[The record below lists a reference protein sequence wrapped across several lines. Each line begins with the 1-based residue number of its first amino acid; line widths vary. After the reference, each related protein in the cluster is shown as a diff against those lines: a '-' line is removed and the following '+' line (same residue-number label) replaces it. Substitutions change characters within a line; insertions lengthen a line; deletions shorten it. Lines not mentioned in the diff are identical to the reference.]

1 MRLILSFRGAQAVY
15 ELIPLSQLQRGTS
28 GHVSELV
35 GGSEQ
40 VRRLEE
46 LGLRRGE
53 TVEMIDPGSP
63 CIVRVLGSKLC
74 FRASQLLGVLVRPGA
89 TA

>member
-35 GGSEQ
+35 GGSE
-40 VRRLEE
+40 RRLEE